1 MRWGQN
7 KGGGERA
14 DKAKHTWKGPSEQVT
29 CGSKGM
35 DGLVRERDSPGW
47 LAQEQESLHECGEP
61 GLKSSRPLAPLG
73 SPG

>member
-1 MRWGQN
+1 
-7 KGGGERA
+7 
-14 DKAKHTWKGPSEQVT
+14 
-29 CGSKGM
+29 M